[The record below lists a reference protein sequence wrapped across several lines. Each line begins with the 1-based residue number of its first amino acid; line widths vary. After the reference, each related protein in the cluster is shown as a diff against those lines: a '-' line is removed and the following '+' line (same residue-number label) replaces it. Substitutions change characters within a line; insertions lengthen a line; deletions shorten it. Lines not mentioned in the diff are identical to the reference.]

1 VTSTRTIASR
11 LLLVGALAAALGA
24 CSKQEAQAPAPR
36 PVIAQV
42 AAAKAAE
49 GANVYSGE
57 VRARYENDLA
67 FRVGGKVVAR
77 FVDVGAT
84 VRKGDQLARLDP
96 QDAQLNVESA
106 RQTLAAAE
114 ADYVLAKAELER
126 YRELRVKQYVSQA
139 VLDARE
145 TTFNTSKARLEQA
158 RAQAQ
163 VARNQSSY
171 TTLVAE
177 ADGVITAV
185 NVEAGQVV
193 SAGQAVMRFA
203 RPEEKEVAISVPETR
218 LGELRDA
225 NRILIAL
232 WAAPDKPYAGRIR
245 EIAPNADPATRTFAA
260 KISFVAP
267 DAAVKLGMTAN
278 VAIGDRAAH
287 EVITLPLTALTETE
301 GKPAVWVVDP
311 HTSKVNLRPV
321 AVGAY
326 RENGVVV
333 RDGLRAGE
341 IVVTAGV
348 HKLVPGETVRVVSE
362 TLAGPRS
369 QQALDAALRPGS

>member
-1 VTSTRTIASR
+1 MFTSRTIP
-11 LLLVGALAAALGA
+11 LVALVALVAALAG
-24 CSKQEAQAPAPR
+24 CGKREAPAPAPR
-36 PVIAQV
+36 TVIAQV
-42 AAAKAAE
+42 VGTKPAD

-84 VRKGDQLARLDP
+84 VKKGEQLARLDP
-96 QDAQLNVESA
+96 QDAQLGVESA
-106 RQTLAAAE
+106 RSQLAAAE
-114 ADYVLAKAELER
+114 ADHELAKAELKR
-126 YRELRVKQYVSQA
+126 YRDLHAKNYVSQA
-139 VLDARE
+139 VLDARV
-145 TTFNTSKARLEQA
+145 TTFNTTKARLEQA

-193 SAGQAVMRFA
+193 SPGQPVMRFA
-203 RPEEKEVAISVPETR
+203 RPEEKEIAINVPETR

-225 NRILIAL
+225 SQVLVAL
-232 WAAPDKPYAGRIR
+232 WAAHDKPYAGRVR

-260 KISFVAP
+260 KITILEP

-278 VAIGDRAAH
+278 VVLGDRAGG
-287 EVITLPLTALTETE
+287 EVITLPLTALTQVD

-311 HTSKVNLRPV
+311 QTSQVNLRPV

-326 RENGVVV
+326 REDGVTV
-333 RDGLRAGE
+333 RDGLHTGE
-341 IVVTAGV
+341 VVVTAGV
-348 HKLVPGETVRVVSE
+348 HKLLPGEKVRVMSE
-362 TLAGPRS
+362 TLASPRS
-369 QQALDAALRPGS
+369 QQALDAALRPGG

>member
-1 VTSTRTIASR
+1 MSTTRTIV
-11 LLLVGALAAALGA
+11 LLALAAALAA
-24 CSKQEAQAPAPR
+24 CGKQEPQATAPR

-42 AAAKAAE
+42 ASAKHAE

-67 FRVGGKVVAR
+67 FRVGGKVVGR

-84 VRKGDQLARLDP
+84 VKKGEQLARLDP
-96 QDAQLNVESA
+96 QDAQLGVESA
-106 RQTLAAAE
+106 RQQLAAAE
-114 ADYVLAKAELER
+114 ADHVLAKAELER
-126 YRELRVKQYVSQA
+126 YRELRAKQYVSQA

-145 TTFNTSKARLEQA
+145 STFNTTKARLEQA

-193 SAGQAVMRFA
+193 SAGQPVMRFA
-203 RPEEKEVAISVPETR
+203 RPEEKEVAINVPETR
-218 LGELRDA
+218 LGEFRDA
-225 NRILIAL
+225 PEILISL
-232 WAAPDKPYAGRIR
+232 WATPSKPYRGRVR
-245 EIAPNADPATRTFAA
+245 EIAPNADAATRTFAA
-260 KISFVAP
+260 KISFVGP

-278 VAIGDRAAH
+278 VAIGERSGA
-287 EVITLPLTALTETE
+287 EVITLPLTALTQVD

-321 AVGAY
+321 TVGAY
-326 RENGVVV
+326 REDGVSI

-341 IVVTAGV
+341 VVVTAGV
-348 HKLVPGETVRVVSE
+348 HKLLPGETVRVISE
-362 TLAGPRS
+362 TLASPRS
-369 QQALDAALRPGS
+369 QQALEKALRQGS

>member
-1 VTSTRTIASR
+1 MSTLRT
-11 LLLVGALAAALGA
+11 LLVLALAGSLGA

-42 AAAKAAE
+42 AAAKSAD

-84 VRKGDQLARLDP
+84 VRKGDQLVRLDP
-96 QDAQLNVESA
+96 QDLQLNVESA
-106 RQTLAAAE
+106 RQNLAAAE
-114 ADYVLAKAELER
+114 ADHALARAELER
-126 YRELRVKQYVSQA
+126 YRELYAKKYVSQA
-139 VLDARE
+139 VLDARQ

-193 SAGQAVMRFA
+193 SPGQPVMRFA
-203 RPEEKEVAISVPETR
+203 RPEEKEVAINVPETR

-225 NRILIAL
+225 SGILISL

-260 KISFVAP
+260 KISFAEP

-278 VAIGDRAAH
+278 VAIGDRATGP
-287 EVITLPLTALTETE
+287 VITLPLTALTEAQ

-311 HTSKVNLRPV
+311 TTSQVNLRPV
-321 AVGAY
+321 AIGAY
-326 RENGVVV
+326 REDGVTV
-333 RDGLRAGE
+333 RDGLRPGE

-348 HKLVPGETVRVVSE
+348 HKLIPGETVRVVSE

-369 QQALDAALRPGS
+369 QQVLDAALRPGS

>member
-1 VTSTRTIASR
+1 M
-11 LLLVGALAAALGA
+11 LLAAAVLGLAA
-24 CSKQEAQAPAPR
+24 CSKHEPPPPTPR
-36 PVIAQV
+36 AVIAQV
-42 AAAKAAE
+42 VGAKPAE

-57 VRARYENDLA
+57 VRARHENDLA

-77 FVDVGAT
+77 YVDVGAT
-84 VRKGDQLARLDP
+84 VKKGAELARLDP

-106 RQTLAAAE
+106 RSQLAAAE
-114 ADYVLAKAELER
+114 ADHALARAELAR
-126 YRELRVKQYVSQA
+126 YRDLYAKQYVSKA

-145 TTFNTSKARLEQA
+145 NTFNTSKARLEQA

-193 SAGQAVMRFA
+193 SAGQAVLRFA
-203 RPEEKEVAISVPETR
+203 RPEEKEVAINVPETR
-218 LGELRDA
+218 LRDLRDG
-225 NRILIAL
+225 NQVTVAL
-232 WAAPDKPYAGRIR
+232 WAAPDKPYVGRVR
-245 EIAPNADPATRTFAA
+245 EVAPNADPATRTFMA
-260 KISFVAP
+260 KITILDP
-267 DAAVKLGMTAN
+267 DIAVKLGMTAN
-278 VAIGDRAAH
+278 VLLGDRAGAGA
-287 EVITLPLTALTETE
+287 EVITLPLTAVTQVD

-311 HTSKVNLRPV
+311 QTSTVNLRPV
-321 AVGAY
+321 AIGAY
-326 RENGVVV
+326 REDGVTV

-341 IVVTAGV
+341 VVVTAGV
-348 HKLVPGETVRVVSE
+348 HKLLPGETVRVMSE
-362 TLAGPRS
+362 TLASPRS

>member
-1 VTSTRTIASR
+1 MSMIRMI
-11 LLLVGALAAALGA
+11 LLAAAVAAVTA
-24 CSKQEAQAPAPR
+24 CSRKEPPPPAPR
-36 PVIAQV
+36 AVIAQV
-42 AAAKAAE
+42 VGAKPAE

-57 VRARYENDLA
+57 VRARHENDLA

-77 FVDVGAT
+77 YVDVGAT
-84 VRKGDQLARLDP
+84 VKRGAELARLDP

-106 RQTLAAAE
+106 RSQLAAAE
-114 ADYVLAKAELER
+114 ADHALAQAELAR
-126 YRELRVKQYVSQA
+126 YRDLYAKQYVSKA

-145 TTFNTSKARLEQA
+145 NTFNTTKARLEQA

-193 SAGQAVMRFA
+193 SAGQAVLRVA
-203 RPEEKEVAISVPETR
+203 RPEEKEVAINVPETR
-218 LGELRDA
+218 LRDLRDG
-225 NRILIAL
+225 NQVTVAL
-232 WAAPDKPYAGRIR
+232 WAAPDKPYVGRVR
-245 EIAPNADPATRTFAA
+245 EVAPNADPATRTFMA
-260 KISFVAP
+260 KITILDP
-267 DAAVKLGMTAN
+267 DIAVKLGMTAN
-278 VAIGDRAAH
+278 VLLGDRAGGGA
-287 EVITLPLTALTETE
+287 EVITLPLTAVTQVD

-311 HTSKVNLRPV
+311 QTSTVNLRPV
-321 AVGAY
+321 AIGAY
-326 RENGVVV
+326 REDGVTV

-341 IVVTAGV
+341 VVVTAGV
-348 HKLVPGETVRVVSE
+348 HKLLPGETVRVMSE
-362 TLAGPRS
+362 TLASPRS